1 MRVKKNTLVLIF
13 VIILATIVGYRGS
26 TPDTVVYLDIFNH
39 INSYNL
45 YSYTGFYSDA
55 QVELGWGWYS
65 KIISFFTDSSFIL
78 FGVFS
83 FLTFWMIYKANN
95 ILRFP
100 FIYTLAFYLP
110 SSFFLM
116 QQFMQIRQGLAIPA
130 AILASFLY
138 IDNKKKESF
147 VFFIVA
153 IMFHQTAIAYLL
165 VFLLYLFINR
175 FYSISFSLK
184 RFLFVIL
191 SVLVLGFFVARV
203 VVLPLAFSAFERLV
217 SYADTE
223 YAEANDLLSLSNI
236 KFYLEFIIIII
247 FSNKKFLEDK
257 FYIFMVFIFTVG
269 LTIRIAFYDFGILG
283 GRLSVVFL
291 FIEIFLIPYLL
302 YRKIKKPYF
311 YFCLIVYFVLIFY
324 ISWVYQVS
332 QYLQDSYFIPL
343 R

>member
-1 MRVKKNTLVLIF
+1 MLIPIVILVGMRG
-13 VIILATIVGYRGS
+13 A
-26 TPDTVVYLDIFNH
+26 TPDTQVYYDIFKY
-39 INSYNL
+39 IDSYNL
-45 YSYTGFYSDA
+45 YSYTRFYTDS
-55 QVELGWGWYS
+55 QVELGWGWYAKVVS
-65 KIISFFTDSSFIL
+65 LFTSSSFVL
-78 FGVFS
+78 FSGFS
-83 FLTFWMIYKANN
+83 LLIFWVIYKADNV
-95 ILRFP
+95 LQMSYL
-100 FIYTLAFYLP
+100 YTLAFYLP

-138 IDNKKKESF
+138 INNKKKESF

-184 RFLFVIL
+184 RFLFVIF
-191 SVLVLGFFVARV
+191 SILVLGFFAARV
-203 VVLPLAFSAFERLV
+203 VILPLAFSAFDRLV

-236 KFYLEFIIIII
+236 KFYLEFIIIVM

-257 FYIFMVFIFTVG
+257 LYVFMVFIFTVG

-291 FIEIFLIPYLL
+291 FVEVFLIPYLL

-311 YFCLIVYFVLIFY
+311 YFCLITYFVVIFY

-332 QYLQDSYFIPL
+332 QYLQNSYFTPL
-343 R
+343 G